1 MRDIHVYLLDHHYIY
16 LCKCGDPPGALAT
29 AANGVP
35 ATDAVGVGTS
45 VMPDRGTVWLAGTA
59 VTGAELLG
67 ELAPGVAIVGEGVVA
82 GEEAAGVAGMSY
94 FCSCSK

>member
-1 MRDIHVYLLDHHYIY
+1 MHPPDHHYIY
-16 LCKCGDPPGALAT
+16 LCKYGDPPGALAA

-45 VMPDRGTVWLAGTA
+45 VMLDRGTVWLAGAA
-59 VTGAELLG
+59 VTGTELLG